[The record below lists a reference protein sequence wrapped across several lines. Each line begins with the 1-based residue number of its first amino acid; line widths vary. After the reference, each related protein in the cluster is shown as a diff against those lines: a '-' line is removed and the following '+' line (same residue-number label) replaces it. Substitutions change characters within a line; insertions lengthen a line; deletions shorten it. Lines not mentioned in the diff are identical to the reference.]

1 MNIIVSMQKMNA
13 CIKLPNQSKYREM
26 TAGMPTV
33 RNGIAPSHCPTTPGM
48 MENSAWFATTSAA

>member
-13 CIKLPNQSKYREM
+13 CMKLPNQSKYKEM

-33 RNGIAPSHCPTTPGM
+33 RNGIAPSH
-48 MENSAWFATTSAA
+48 

>member
-13 CIKLPNQSKYREM
+13 CMKLPNQSKYKEM

-33 RNGIAPSHCPTTPGM
+33 KERNGAQ
-48 MENSAWFATTSAA
+48 ATAQQRRE